1 MFIQS
6 IKSFV
11 ISLSITCLFLSFNSL
26 SQDLEDTKFD
36 WQGGF
41 PDGCTTIMVGK
52 LASFDGS
59 VMTSHTDDSHRTR
72 SWMNIVPAMEH
83 TTDETVTMYKRE
95 KDDTKKMPTYKHVPV
110 GEIPQV
116 DFTYGYINSAYPC
129 INDKQLAVGETTFGG
144 KEVLKS
150 DTGLIDCQRLIKL
163 MLERTSTARDAIKL
177 AGELL
182 EKYGWNDWGEC
193 LTIAD
198 PKEAWVFEVVGAG
211 KDKVGA
217 VWVAQ
222 RVPDEH
228 MFIAANASRIREI
241 QTDNPDYFMYSKN
254 VFDVAKELDLWNE
267 EDGPLEFCYAYAS
280 RKSIAARR
288 REWRAFDL
296 VAPSLKLE
304 PYAENFPFSV
314 KPETLVTL
322 GKMVE
327 IFSDYYENT
336 PFNFVKDLTVTDDS
350 GKTVLSPL
358 ANPFMPYDMNKLFK
372 INGGWGWLG
381 ERTIARWYTMYATII
396 QCRDWLPNE
405 IGGLVWIAMDNVA
418 TSIYVP
424 MYCSVTEMSKYYT
437 TPGRVNGYTRNS
449 AWWAF
454 NRLSTLAAQRWGDM
468 RYDVRDVW
476 DPWQEELFEQQDSI
490 ESEAMELYKNNPE
503 AAENFLTKY
512 FNHWG
517 NKVVERAWKLGDELW
532 TKYDEK
538 F

>member
-1 MFIQS
+1 MFGQS
-6 IKSFV
+6 LKPFIFS
-11 ISLSITCLFLSFNSL
+11 ISIICLLFSFNTL
-26 SQDLEDTKFD
+26 SQDLEETKFD
-36 WQGGF
+36 WEGGY

-72 SWMNIVPAMEH
+72 SWMDIVPAKEH
-83 TTDETVTMYKRE
+83 KPGETVTMYKRE

-116 DFTYGYINSAYPC
+116 DYTNGYINSAYPC

-182 EKYGWNDWGEC
+182 EEYGWNDWGEI

-198 PKEAWVFEVVGAG
+198 PKEAWVFEVLGAG

-228 MFIAANASRIREI
+228 IFVAANGSRIREI
-241 QTDNPDYFMYSKN
+241 QTDNPDYFLYSKN
-254 VFDVAKELDLWNE
+254 IFDVAKELDLWNTK
-267 EDGPLEFCYAYAS
+267 DGPLEFCYAYAN

-288 REWRAFDL
+288 REWRVFDL
-296 VAPSLKLE
+296 VAPSLKFE

-322 GKMVE
+322 EKMVE

-336 PFNFVKDLTVTDDS
+336 PYNFVKDLTVTDDS

-405 IGGLVWIAMDNVA
+405 IGGLVWMAMDNVA

-424 MYCSVTEMSKYYT
+424 MYCSVKEMPKYYS
-437 TPGRVNGYTRNS
+437 TPGRVNGYTRDS
-449 AWWAF
+449 GWWAF

-468 RYDVRDVW
+468 RYDVREVW
-476 DPWQEELFEQQDSI
+476 NPWQDELFTQQASI
-490 ESEAMELYKNNPE
+490 ENEALELYKSNPE
-503 AAENFLTKY
+503 AAARFLTKY
-512 FNHWG
+512 FNQWG
-517 NKVVERAWKLGDELW
+517 NKVVERAWLLGDELW

>member
-1 MFIQS
+1 MFSQS
-6 IKSFV
+6 FKPFIFS
-11 ISLSITCLFLSFNSL
+11 ISLIYLLFSFNTL
-26 SQDLEDTKFD
+26 SQDLEETKFD
-36 WQGGF
+36 WEGGY

-72 SWMNIVPAMEH
+72 SWMDIVPAMKH
-83 TTDETVTMYKRE
+83 KPGETVTMYKRE
-95 KDDTKKMPTYKHVPV
+95 KDDTKKMPTYNHVPV

-116 DFTYGYINSAYPC
+116 DYTNGYINSAYPC

-150 DTGLIDCQRLIKL
+150 DKGLIDCQRLIKL
-163 MLERTSTARDAIKL
+163 MLERTSTARDAINL
-177 AGELL
+177 AGKLL
-182 EKYGWNDWGEC
+182 EEYGWNDWGEV

-198 PKEAWVFEVVGAG
+198 PKEAWVFEVLGAG

-222 RVPDEH
+222 RLPDEH
-228 MFIAANASRIREI
+228 IFVAANGSRIREI
-241 QTDNPDYFMYSKN
+241 QTDNPEYFMYSKN
-254 VFDVAKELDLWNE
+254 IFDVAEELDLWNT

-288 REWRAFDL
+288 REWRVFDL

-322 GKMVE
+322 EKMVE

-405 IGGLVWIAMDNVA
+405 IGGLVWLAMDNVA

-424 MYCSVTEMSKYYT
+424 MYCSVKEMPKYYS
-437 TPGRVNGYTRNS
+437 TPGRVNGYTRDS
-449 AWWAF
+449 GWWAF

-468 RYDVRDVW
+468 RYDVREVW
-476 DPWQEELFEQQDSI
+476 DPWQEELFRQQASI
-490 ESEAMELYKNNPE
+490 ESEALEMYNNNPE
-503 AAENFLTKY
+503 TAARFLTKY

-517 NKVVERAWKLGDELW
+517 NKVVERAWQLGDELW

>member
-1 MFIQS
+1 MFNQYFKQFI
-6 IKSFV
+6 
-11 ISLSITCLFLSFNSL
+11 LSFSLLYLLFSYHTL
-26 SQDLEDTKFD
+26 SQDLEETKFD
-36 WQGGF
+36 WEGGY

-72 SWMNIVPAMEH
+72 SWMDIVPSMEH
-83 TTDETVTMYKRE
+83 KLGETVTMYKRE
-95 KDDTKKMPTYKHVPV
+95 KDDTKKMPSYKHVPV

-116 DFTYGYINSAYPC
+116 DYTNGYVNSAYPC

-144 KEVLKS
+144 KEELKS
-150 DTGLIDCQRLIKL
+150 DKGLIDCQRLIKL

-182 EKYGWNDWGEC
+182 EEYGWNDWGEI

-198 PKEAWVFEVVGAG
+198 PKEAWVLEVLGAG

-228 MFIAANASRIREI
+228 IFVAANGSRIREI

-254 VFDVAKELDLWNE
+254 VFEVAKELDLWNL
-267 EDGPLEFCYAYAS
+267 EDGSLEFCYAYAS
-280 RKSIAARR
+280 RKSLAARR
-288 REWRAFDL
+288 REWRVFDL
-296 VAPSLKLE
+296 VAPSLKLD
-304 PYAENFPFSV
+304 PNAENYPFSV

-322 GKMVE
+322 EKMVE

-372 INGGWGWLG
+372 INGGWGWRG

-405 IGGLVWIAMDNVA
+405 IGGLVWMALDNVA

-424 MYCSVTEMSKYYT
+424 MYCSVKEMPIYYS
-437 TPGRVNGYTRNS
+437 TPGRVNGYTRDS
-449 AWWAF
+449 GWWAF
-454 NRLSTLAAQRWGDM
+454 NRLGTLAAQRWGDM
-468 RYDVRDVW
+468 RYDVREVW
-476 DPWQEELFEQQDSI
+476 DPWQKELFTQQLTI

-503 AAENFLTKY
+503 TAARFLTKY

-517 NKVVERAWKLGDELW
+517 NKVVERAWQLGDELW

>member
-1 MFIQS
+1 MVEFKQFI
-6 IKSFV
+6 ISF
-11 ISLSITCLFLSFNSL
+11 SFLYLLFSFHIL
-26 SQDLEDTKFD
+26 SQNLEEIKFD
-36 WQGGF
+36 WEGGY

-72 SWMNIVPAMEH
+72 SWMDIVPAKEH
-83 TTDETVTMYKRE
+83 KLGETVTMYKRE
-95 KDDTKKMPTYKHVPV
+95 KDETKKMPTYNHVPV

-116 DFTYGYINSAYPC
+116 DYTNGYINSAYPC

-150 DTGLIDCQRLIKL
+150 DKGLIDCQRLIKL

-177 AGELL
+177 AGKLL
-182 EKYGWNDWGEC
+182 EEFGWNDWGEI

-198 PKEAWVFEVVGAG
+198 PKEAWVFEVLGAG

-228 MFIAANASRIREI
+228 IFVAANGSRIREI

-254 VFDVAKELDLWNE
+254 IFDVAKKLDLWNP
-267 EDGPLEFCYAYAS
+267 EDGSLEFCYAYAS
-280 RKSIAARR
+280 RKSLAARR
-288 REWRAFDL
+288 REWRVFDL
-296 VAPSLKLE
+296 VAPSLKLD
-304 PYAENFPFSV
+304 PYSENYPFSV
-314 KPETLVTL
+314 KPENLVTL
-322 GKMVE
+322 QKMVE

-336 PFNFVKDLTVTDDS
+336 PFNFIKDLTVTDDS

-358 ANPFMPYDMNKLFK
+358 ANPFMPYDGNKLFK
-372 INGGWGWLG
+372 INGGWGWRG

-405 IGGLVWIAMDNVA
+405 IGGLVWMALDNVA

-424 MYCSVTEMSKYYT
+424 MYCSVKEMPKYYS
-437 TPGRVNGYTRNS
+437 TPGRVNGYS
-449 AWWAF
+449 QDSGWWAF
-454 NRLSTLAAQRWGDM
+454 NRLSTLTAQRWGDM
-468 RYDVRDVW
+468 RYDVREVW
-476 DPWQEELFEQQDSI
+476 DPWQEELFTQQASI
-490 ESEAMELYKNNPE
+490 ESEALELYKNNPE
-503 AAENFLTKY
+503 TAARFLTKY

-517 NKVVERAWKLGDELW
+517 NKVVGRAWQLGDELW

>member
-1 MFIQS
+1 MFSQGFKPIIFS
-6 IKSFV
+6 
-11 ISLSITCLFLSFNSL
+11 ISLICLLFSFNTL
-26 SQDLEDTKFD
+26 SQDLEETKFD
-36 WQGGF
+36 WEGGY

-72 SWMNIVPAMEH
+72 SWMDIVPAMEH
-83 TTDETVTMYKRE
+83 KSGETVTMYKRE

-129 INDKQLAVGETTFGG
+129 INDVQLAVGETTFGG

-150 DTGLIDCQRLIKL
+150 DTGFIDCQRLIKL

-177 AGELL
+177 AGVLL
-182 EKYGWNDWGEC
+182 KEYGWNDWGEI

-228 MFIAANASRIREI
+228 IYVGANGSRIREI
-241 QTDNPDYFMYSKN
+241 QTDNPEYFMYSKN
-254 VFDVAKELDLWNE
+254 IFDVAKELDLWNP

-288 REWRAFDL
+288 REWRTFDL

-322 GKMVE
+322 EKMVE

-405 IGGLVWIAMDNVA
+405 IGGLVWI
-418 TSIYVP
+418 
-424 MYCSVTEMSKYYT
+424 MSQLQSMCLCIAVLQKCQNIIQH
-437 TPGRVNGYTRNS
+437 R
-449 AWWAF
+449 
-454 NRLSTLAAQRWGDM
+454 
-468 RYDVRDVW
+468 
-476 DPWQEELFEQQDSI
+476 EE
-490 ESEAMELYKNNPE
+490 
-503 AAENFLTKY
+503 
-512 FNHWG
+512 
-517 NKVVERAWKLGDELW
+517 
-532 TKYDEK
+532 
-538 F
+538 